1 MVRAKYLRIGLFRYQ
16 STVNEAEQ
24 TENNILILFLQ
35 NIHVE
40 YYQHFNKVKNI
51 YTGKI

>member
-24 TENNILILFLQ
+24 KNILILFLQ
-35 NIHVE
+35 SIAC
-40 YYQHFNKVKNI
+40 
-51 YTGKI
+51 